1 MIGFAE
7 AECNN
12 QETAS
17 AEGCKQLLDEE
28 VIATERKNILFM
40 NYPKLVLSISESIYQ
55 VIDIYFKY
63 IQKFAKVSQKM
74 RTWK

>member
-28 VIATERKNILFM
+28 VIATERKNTLLM
-40 NYPKLVLSISESIYQ
+40 NYSKFVLSMSYVSR
-55 VIDIYFKY
+55 DIK
-63 IQKFAKVSQKM
+63 
-74 RTWK
+74 

>member
-12 QETAS
+12 KETAS

-40 NYPKLVLSISESIYQ
+40 NYQ
-55 VIDIYFKY
+55 
-63 IQKFAKVSQKM
+63 
-74 RTWK
+74 

>member
-28 VIATERKNILFM
+28 VIATERKNR
-40 NYPKLVLSISESIYQ
+40 LSIIAENKAISI
-55 VIDIYFKY
+55 
-63 IQKFAKVSQKM
+63 S
-74 RTWK
+74 